1 MKKSN
6 FLGIV
11 SFSLVGCTSHVIPKK
26 TTAHTAIGAIGN
38 TSTKAG
44 TPDLYPDHDITPG
57 ATNPAV
63 TQTTIQDTICKSGWT
78 ASIRPPVPLTNK
90 LKTDGI
96 RECGFDDNN
105 PKDYEEDH
113 FLPLELGGNPRDP
126 KNLWPEPYNTQING
140 QRMGAHEK
148 DKFETV
154 LKKQVC
160 SGALTLQDA
169 QDQIVANWY
178 KVYVAYF

>member
-1 MKKSN
+1 MKKSS
-6 FLGIV
+6 LLAAV
-11 SFSLVGCTSHVIPKK
+11 SLLLAGCASHVIPKR
-26 TTAHTAIGAIGN
+26 TTAHTSAIA
-38 TSTKAG
+38 TPSAKAG
-44 TPDLYPDHDITPG
+44 SDDLYPDPDITPG
-57 ATNPAV
+57 ATNLDV
-63 TQTTIQDTICKSGWT
+63 TQATIQDTICKSGWT
-78 ASIRPPVPLTNK
+78 ATIRPPAAYTNK

-96 RECGFDDNN
+96 TQYGFNDVN

-148 DKFETV
+148 DRVENL

-160 SGALTLQDA
+160 SGALTLQEA
-169 QDQIVANWY
+169 QDQIEADWY
-178 KVYVAYF
+178 KVYVAHF